1 MASALCCPQATKWS
15 LRSIGRG
22 PHSIGEP
29 ADRGRVA
36 DKNKTKRSILT
47 PVLYRV
53 VRKGMFAKPGFAL
66 SQRAYRWHRARRFLV
81 QRSVRPNRNPANP
94 NISRV
99 PIARTSQPGTSSSP
113 TNTANCI
120 YSPTRSVRPPPTL
133 ITNRYIISDSFRFGQ
148 AREEGQSMELRRIML
163 VIPSHRRGDSKSIQ
177 VKGADGPVRLAIRAR
192 RLPFEPAG
200 IFISEHRD
208 GRPGSR

>member
-1 MASALCCPQATKWS
+1 LASPQLADGLLTRIKPR
-15 LRSIGRG
+15 RSIFT
-22 PHSIGEP
+22 
-29 ADRGRVA
+29 A
-36 DKNKTKRSILT
+36 
-47 PVLYRV
+47 VLYRV